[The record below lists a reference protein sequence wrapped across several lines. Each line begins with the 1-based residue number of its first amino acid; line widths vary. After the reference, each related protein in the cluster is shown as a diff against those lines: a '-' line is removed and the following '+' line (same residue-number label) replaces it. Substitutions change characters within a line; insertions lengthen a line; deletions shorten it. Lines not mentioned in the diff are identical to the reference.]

1 MKVLIADIET
11 DGLLAKVIHCIGL
24 KLLWEP
30 TSEPVIYADHPDYPS
45 FDEAIEKFQE
55 ADRIVFHNGLAFDV
69 PIILRLLGDEAIDT
83 SKVFDTLVASRLLAV
98 EKQSHSLGA
107 LGEELGFP
115 KTEFSDW
122 SQFSKEMASYC
133 KNDVNVLHEVYET
146 LNDCEFE
153 EALAME
159 HNFQWVMGLQQAHGF
174 RLDVQAAQLLDAEL
188 RQELA
193 DIEREMQEKWQPIVT
208 ERWSE
213 KTGKRLKDGIEVFNP
228 GSRQQIAQRLIA
240 EYKWK
245 PRQYTPT
252 GVPKIDENI
261 LKNLKYPEAQRLGRY
276 FRCQKMRSQISEG
289 DAAWLKLERDGYVH
303 GAMRTIGAATH
314 RCAHHSPNM
323 ANVDKKDPRMRE
335 VWLPDPGQVLVGCDA
350 DALELVCLAHYL
362 GKWDDGEYAKALLEG
377 SKDNGTDVH
386 SRTQRLLEL
395 PNRDAAKTAQY
406 GYLYGASDRK
416 LAQIS
421 REGGGVIKDGKEIRR
436 RMNEGITGLGK
447 LSEAISKR
455 ADVGYFKAID
465 GRHIKIKSPH
475 SALNFLLQST
485 GAILM
490 KTAVD
495 IFHFDLATEAGHV
508 VNGYPKTFAYCA
520 NVHDEQQITTDQ
532 KYADELGKMFCRA
545 ITLAAERLK
554 LRCPL
559 SGTYSIGNNWKETH

>member
-1 MKVLIADIET
+1 MKVLVADIET
-11 DGLLAKVIHCIGL
+11 DGLIASVIHCIGIKDIERDTNL
-24 KLLWEP
+24 
-30 TSEPVIYADHPDYPS
+30 IYADHPGYPPIS
-45 FDEAIEKFQE
+45 KALEEFQK
-55 ADRIVFHNGLAFDV
+55 ADRIVFHNGLAFDA
-69 PIILRLLGDEAIDT
+69 PTIIRLYGDSALDPR
-83 SKVFDTLVASRLLAV
+83 KVFDTLVASRLLSV
-98 EKQSHSLGA
+98 EKQSHSLAA
-107 LGEELGFP
+107 LGQELGHP

-122 SQFSKEMASYC
+122 SQFSEEMATYC
-133 KNDVNVLHEVYET
+133 QNDVEVLHQIYNT
-146 LNDCEFE
+146 LKDCEFTQ
-153 EALAME
+153 ALNME
-159 HNFQWVMGLQQAHGF
+159 HRFQWVMGLQQDHGF
-174 RLDVQAAQLLDAEL
+174 RIDIEAAQLLDAEL
-188 RQELA
+188 RQELS
-193 DIEREMQEKWQPIVT
+193 DIEVELQDRWQPIVT

-213 KTGKRLKDGIEVFNP
+213 KTGKRLKDGVEIFNP
-228 GSRQQIAQRLIA
+228 GSRKQISERLIA
-240 EYKWK
+240 DYGWK

-261 LKNLKYPEAQRLGRY
+261 LKSLKFPEAQKLARY
-276 FRCQKMRSQISEG
+276 FRVQKMLSQISEG
-289 DAAWLKLERDGYVH
+289 DSAWLKLERDGYVH

-323 ANVDKKDPRMRE
+323 ANVDKKNPRMRE

-377 SKDNGTDVH
+377 SKDDGTDVH

-395 PNRDAAKTAQY
+395 PNRDVAKTAQY

-421 REGGGVIKDGKEIRR
+421 REGGGAIKDGKEIRR

-455 ADVGYFKAID
+455 ADAGYFKAID

-520 NVHDEQQITTDQ
+520 NVHDEQQITTDE
-532 KYADELGKMFCRA
+532 KYAEELGTMFCRA
-545 ITLAAERLK
+545 VTLAAERLK
-554 LRCPL
+554 LRCAL
-559 SGTYSIGNNWKETH
+559 SGTYKIGNNWKETH